1 MFCGW
6 VGGGLRTHG
15 GKLLI
20 CSFSCPQFVLSSLCF
35 HSFERLRRRS
45 KNIKSLNRG
54 LSVSRLSVDGGALV
68 LNTKTLRL

>member
-45 KNIKSLNRG
+45 KNIKSLNRFPHLN
-54 LSVSRLSVDGGALV
+54 LSADSVLMV
-68 LNTKTLRL
+68 VP